1 MNTYITSADITNQLI
16 KNYPLT
22 RYETY
27 VDEGNLEIE
36 DFYKRLGGD
45 ITETPII
52 TPIHYKIK
60 IYINNYINSRFA
72 EDHIGI
78 GAETINENN
87 VYVKMFER
95 SRYLMN
101 DSKQDVTIVCFTG
114 EPETQSNRSVS
125 TQRLYFS

>member
-1 MNTYITSADITNQLI
+1 MGTYITSADITSNVI
-16 KNYPLT
+16 KNYPYT
-22 RYETY
+22 RWEPY
-27 VDEGNLEIE
+27 VEEGNLEIE
-36 DFYKRLGGD
+36 DFYKRIGG
-45 ITETPII
+45 TSATPII

-72 EDHIGI
+72 EDMIGV

-101 DSKQDVTIVCFTG
+101 DSKQDVTLVCFTG
-114 EPETQSNRSVS
+114 ETETQENRSVNS
-125 TQRLYFS
+125 QRIYFG